1 MGEEPLFFSL
11 RDSGSDGYCNMVLG
25 DPTSSEDEEAK
36 AMPQDS
42 GDTELDARRKTAAT
56 YAGDGWEYMPP
67 FAAETRARTITTAS
81 RRPLRFPRVA
91 TPRR

>member
-1 MGEEPLFFSL
+1 MKSLCSLSL

-42 GDTELDARRKTAAT
+42 GDTEAGRKEE
-56 YAGDGWEYMPP
+56 DGGHLCW
-67 FAAETRARTITTAS
+67 
-81 RRPLRFPRVA
+81 
-91 TPRR
+91 